1 MNFTRENIKNR
12 TVLARCCYAD
22 MILDMM
28 EASASGDTELYNCM
42 KKKAWMLR
50 YAITQMCEYEEEN
63 IFGAN
68 VGDDPT
74 AQAYV
79 AVNTMTFPTSVAGAT
94 TLTSLKFSGG
104 KGVSDAVDI
113 ATQGLSLSTGV
124 DKYYNVV
131 SRLSKDINSYSR
143 ANKYTD
149 GIYDVRSKIDITGA
163 KAAAPELITTVTY
176 DRSKFGS
183 ASASSVAYSDSA
195 GTVVTTTLDSDAEA
209 PASASS
215 SFTNNMARKFLNQMD
230 EYCGCPCGDHSNVTN
245 DTLPKYI

>member
-1 MNFTRENIKNR
+1 MNFTRQNIVNR

-22 MILDMM
+22 MIIDMM
-28 EASASGDTELYNCM
+28 EASASGDNELYNCM
-42 KKKAWMLR
+42 KKKAWLLR

-63 IFGAN
+63 IFAAN

-79 AVNTMTFPTSVAGAT
+79 AVNETTFPDQTSGTT
-94 TLTSLKFSGG
+94 TLTALRFGGDSG
-104 KGVSDAVDI
+104 VDI
-113 ATQGLSLSTGV
+113 ATPGQTLSTGSEKFKV
-124 DKYYNVV
+124 ILP
-131 SRLSKDINSYSR
+131 RLSKDINSYSR

-149 GIYDVRSKIDITGA
+149 GIYDVRSTASQDPTTNLGV
-163 KAAAPELITTVTY
+163 LTTTVTY
-176 DRSKFGS
+176 DRSKFGA
-183 ASASSVAYSDSA
+183 ASASSIAYSDSD
-195 GTVVTTTLDSDAEA
+195 GTAVTKTLDSDVEA

>member
-1 MNFTRENIKNR
+1 MNFTRQNIVNR

-22 MILDMM
+22 MIIDMM

-50 YAITQMCEYEEEN
+50 YAITQMCEYESDN

-79 AVNTMTFPTSVAGAT
+79 AVNTTTFPTSVAGAT

-104 KGVSDAVDI
+104 KGVSGAVDI
-113 ATQGLSLSTGV
+113 ATPGLSLSTGV
-124 DKYYNVV
+124 DKYYNIV
-131 SRLSKDINSYSR
+131 SKISKDINSYSR

-149 GIYDVRSKIDITGA
+149 GIYDIKSTIDIAGV

-176 DRSKFGS
+176 DRSSFGAAVA
-183 ASASSVAYSDSA
+183 ASITYSDSA
-195 GTVVTTTLDSDAEA
+195 GTVVTTTLDSDSEA
-209 PASASS
+209 TASASS

-230 EYCGCPCGDHSNVTN
+230 EYCGCPCGDNSNLTN

>member
-42 KKKAWMLR
+42 KRKAWMLR
-50 YAITQMCEYEEEN
+50 YAISQMCEYEEEN

-79 AVNTMTFPTSVAGAT
+79 AVNEVKFPTGITGGVVD
-94 TLTSLKFSGG
+94 LTALRFGGGSG
-104 KGVSDAVDI
+104 VDI
-113 ATQGLSLSTGV
+113 ATPGKNLAPYSIDWGKVTRQLSEDV
-124 DKYYNVV
+124 
-131 SRLSKDINSYSR
+131 NSYTR

-149 GIYDVRSKIDITGA
+149 GIYKVKSTFKSVGGGDDENT
-163 KAAAPELITTVTY
+163 ITTTITY
-176 DRSKFGS
+176 DRGKFGA
-183 ASASSVAYSDSA
+183 ASASSLAYTDSA
-195 GTVVTTTLDSDAEA
+195 STEVTKSLDSDSEA

-215 SFTNNMARKFLNQMD
+215 YFTNNMARKFLNQMD
-230 EYCGCPCGDHSNVTN
+230 EYCGCPCGDNSKITN
-245 DTLPKYI
+245 DILPKYI

>member
-1 MNFTRENIKNR
+1 MNFTRQNIVNR

-22 MILDMM
+22 MIIDMM

-42 KKKAWMLR
+42 KKKAWLLR

-63 IFGAN
+63 IFAAN

-79 AVNTMTFPTSVAGAT
+79 AVNEVKFPTGNTAGVVDLT
-94 TLTSLKFSGG
+94 TLKFGG
-104 KGVSDAVDI
+104 GTGIDI
-113 ATQGLSLSTGV
+113 ATPGKNLAPYSIDWGKVARQLSEDV
-124 DKYYNVV
+124 
-131 SRLSKDINSYSR
+131 NSYTR

-149 GIYDVRSKIDITGA
+149 GIYKVKSTFKGVGYGDDENT
-163 KAAAPELITTVTY
+163 ITTTITY
-176 DRSKFGS
+176 DRGKFGA
-183 ASASSVAYSDSA
+183 ASASSVAYTDSV
-195 GTVVTTTLDSDAEA
+195 GTAVTGSLDSDSEA
-209 PASASS
+209 SASASS

>member
-79 AVNTMTFPTSVAGAT
+79 AVNETKFPDAVVGAT
-94 TLTSLKFSGG
+94 TLTSFKFEG
-104 KGVSDAVDI
+104 VDI
-113 ATQGLSLSTGV
+113 ATPGQSLSTGAEKFKV
-124 DKYYNVV
+124 ILPQ
-131 SRLSKDINSYSR
+131 LSKDINSYSR
-143 ANKYTD
+143 ANKYAD
-149 GIYDVRSKIDITGA
+149 GIYDVRSTVSQDPTTNLGV
-163 KAAAPELITTVTY
+163 LTTTVTY
-176 DRSKFGS
+176 DRSKLGA
-183 ASASSVAYSDSA
+183 ASATSVAYVDSA
-195 GTVVTTTLDSDAEA
+195 ATAVTRALDSDAEA
-209 PASASS
+209 TASASS

-230 EYCGCPCGDHSNVTN
+230 EYCGCPCGDNSKVTN
-245 DTLPKYI
+245 DILPKYI

>member
-1 MNFTRENIKNR
+1 MNFTRQNIVNR

-22 MILDMM
+22 MIIDMM

-42 KKKAWMLR
+42 KKKAWLLR
-50 YAITQMCEYEEEN
+50 YAISQMCEYEEED
-63 IFGAN
+63 IFNAN

-79 AVNTMTFPTSVAGAT
+79 AVNEVKFPTGNTAGVVDLT
-94 TLTSLKFSGG
+94 TLTF
-104 KGVSDAVDI
+104 GVASSVDI
-113 ATQGLSLSTGV
+113 ATPGKNLAPASIDWGKV
-124 DKYYNVV
+124 A
-131 SRLSKDINSYSR
+131 RGLSKDVNSYTR

-149 GIYDVRSKIDITGA
+149 GIYKVKSTF
-163 KAAAPELITTVTY
+163 KAIELGDDDNTITTTITY
-176 DRSKFGS
+176 DRGTFGA
-183 ASASSVAYSDSA
+183 ASATSVTYTDSV
-195 GTVVTTTLDSDAEA
+195 GTAVTRSLDSDAAA

-230 EYCGCPCGDHSNVTN
+230 EYCGCPCGDNSKITN

>member
-1 MNFTRENIKNR
+1 MIFNRSNIKNR

-50 YAITQMCEYEEEN
+50 YAISQMCEYEEEN

-79 AVNTMTFPTSVAGAT
+79 AVNTMKFPEEVGGAT
-94 TLTSLKFSGG
+94 TLTTLRFGGYSG
-104 KGVSDAVDI
+104 VDI
-113 ATQGLSLSTGV
+113 ATPGQSLSTGPEKFKV
-124 DKYYNVV
+124 ILPK
-131 SRLSKDINSYSR
+131 LSKDINSYSR

-149 GIYDVRSKIDITGA
+149 GIYDVRSTASQDPTTNLGV
-163 KAAAPELITTVTY
+163 LTTTVTY
-176 DRSKFGS
+176 DRSKLGA
-183 ASASSVAYSDSA
+183 ASASSVAYSDSS

-209 PASASS
+209 TASS
-215 SFTNNMARKFLNQMD
+215 SSLFTNNMARKFLNQMD
-230 EYCGCPCGDHSNVTN
+230 EYCGCPCGDHSNLTN